1 MNTAI
6 MSANESSLSIYQNV
20 NGLSAKLSN
29 FTRAKPGT
37 VCYHQIC
44 KSIISLWWLRAYCL
58 VPEQERLG
66 RQ

>member
-29 FTRAKPGT
+29 STRTKSET
-37 VCYHQIC
+37 VCYH
-44 KSIISLWWLRAYCL
+44 
-58 VPEQERLG
+58 
-66 RQ
+66 